1 MTNNNKILMNSIIAI
16 TTILAFSVLE
26 DQQTHTT
33 DMIFT
38 VDAKPKKEY
47 QK

>member
-1 MTNNNKILMNSIIAI
+1 VAIRILLSSIIAI

-26 DQQTHTT
+26 DQQTHAT
-33 DMIFT
+33 DRIFA